1 MAPCVTTRD
10 TETGQGLAIV
20 KRIIEDHMGSL
31 KLEQSNSGDGAQ
43 VMIVLPRFFK
53 TDSNIQNDPVN
64 STSEVS

>member
-1 MAPCVTTRD
+1 MEPYVTTRD
-10 TETGQGLAIV
+10 TGTGLGLAIV
-20 KRIIEDHMGSL
+20 KRIIEDHMGTL

-53 TDSNIQNDPVN
+53 TESNIKNDPAN